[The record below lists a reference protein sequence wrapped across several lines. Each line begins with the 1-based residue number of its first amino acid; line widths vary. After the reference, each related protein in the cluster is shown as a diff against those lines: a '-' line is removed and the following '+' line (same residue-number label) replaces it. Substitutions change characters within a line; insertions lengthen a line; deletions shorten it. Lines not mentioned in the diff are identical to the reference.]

1 MTTRLFALAGLMV
14 AWGAACTPTPE
25 PEAGRPNVILI
36 ITDDQGYGDLGAT
49 GNPVIRTPHLDAMAR
64 RSAQMTTFYV
74 SPVCAPT
81 RASLMTGR
89 YNYRTRAIDTF
100 HLMRA
105 LSAADCST
113 ASKVSSS
120 SAHRTS
126 KSQTAIPRL
135 VSSAVKIFSSSLS
148 RYSIP

>member
-1 MTTRLFALAGLMV
+1 MTTDRPLGAILLPLLLTGVAGCDH
-14 AWGAACTPTPE
+14 APAPGET
-25 PEAGRPNVILI
+25 RPNVILI

-49 GNPVIRTPHLDAMAR
+49 GNPVIRTPHLDAMAE

-100 HLMRA
+100 IGRA
-105 LSAADCST
+105 MMDPEEVLCGSYIWFRCQLSEYLPPTRSR
-113 ASKVSSS
+113 SGPV
-120 SAHRTS
+120 
-126 KSQTAIPRL
+126 RL
-135 VSSAVKIFSSSLS
+135 LPQRKGWS
-148 RYSIP
+148 